1 MAKKKKSTFEG
12 SVPGQGGNGELTL
25 SDGRQLT
32 GPKAQPLTPNE
43 VANITSTTSFCWPL
57 AQDLGLGAMP
67 TDKEALSIY
76 KTIYDTSNWEKS
88 VSGVKIYKT
97 VTPRGDGK
105 LNNVPVLALG
115 SGIVMGY
122 LNQGY
127 NHNGLKKSPAQGLGN
142 YGPILKLDVPIKS
155 DGTSYHYVFYG
166 FCQKWK
172 DMKDQRVNVG
182 EQIAETGTNGLFIG
196 LLNNPTLTYGAGGAT
211 SSLVAANSD
220 IIYNV
225 LSTVDANTGS
235 LNVIN
240 NPVAGAGGA
249 TGDVSGG
256 STSNPLDNPGSI
268 ATAAAFSSYF
278 QMPGMMETRE
288 AIALTGRRSLMNDQP
303 LLPWIEQIAGASLR
317 SFMSMPNGNFYAFY
331 PDYFGGLG
339 RTAYWVINDVEIISG
354 KIDLSDDALAT
365 HVFVVGDTTPAEGG
379 FGNVDFIDRI
389 NSAGVVNVY
398 NAFMADFL
406 NGPAEGTASMIDSTR
421 PSLASKDAAINFLKK
436 YGARPHVEEVA
447 AIRSPIYE
455 TFLAYQRFCLLWAAQ
470 FKTTFE
476 FTFMPELYPGGL
488 IELEGHGIQCYVD
501 QVIHSGSYESG
512 FTTTATL
519 SAPAATKDSK
529 TGKPVDPDRSWVHSG
544 MIRAFQFDPNTP
556 PSHPAQSYDAS
567 NPRPAPKP

>member
-1 MAKKKKSTFEG
+1 MARSNNPNSNT
-12 SVPGQGGNGELTL
+12 SVPLLPTAAQFLNANL
-25 SDGRQLT
+25 SPGDPAPPTPTT
-32 GPKAQPLTPNE
+32 GLSLSAYAFP
-43 VANITSTTSFCWPL
+43 
-57 AQDLGLGAMP
+57 MP
-67 TDKEALSIY
+67 TYDQAVDNTQVHSRAGANKKRAQ
-76 KTIYDTSNWEKS
+76 KTAWEGLFKTSDWDQS
-88 VSGVKIYKT
+88 VSGVHIRVPT
-97 VTPRGDGK
+97 SGVLGT
-105 LNNVPVLALG
+105 VPVCALG
-115 SGIVMGY
+115 SGKITGY
-122 LNQGY
+122 INQGY
-127 NHNGLKKSPAQGLGN
+127 NHNGLKKSPAAGLGN
-142 YGPILKLDVPIKS
+142 YGPILHLDTPIKS
-155 DGTSYHYVFYG
+155 DGKSYHYVFYG
-166 FCQKWK
+166 FCSKWK
-172 DMKDQRVNVG
+172 DIKDQKVNAG
-182 EQIAETGTNGLFIG
+182 EQIGETGSQGLFIG
-196 LLNNPTLTYGAGGAT
+196 LLNNPLSTYNTGSSA
-211 SSLVAANSD
+211 SLVAANSD

-225 LSTVDANTGS
+225 LSSVDKNTGLLNVMNSSNTGS
-235 LNVIN
+235 S
-240 NPVAGAGGA
+240 
-249 TGDVSGG
+249 TGDTVSGG

>member
-1 MAKKKKSTFEG
+1 MAKKKKTRAQINQEG
-12 SVPGQGGNGELTL
+12 TLKRAPQQRITIANQKYVFPIGSGTNQPYQGSDNKMFDVSSNDLSRPDPAGSGVLIKNNYGQVAVLAIGDGVIVHYGKLGRDGGPDLGVYNLVLKLYDPFKINGKTYQYIFYAGCAKNDIFKGANPETRVNKGQKIANVVNNLEIGLSVNKNGDPRGGNVNTINALH
-25 SDGRQLT
+25 DGMVSFLNSVNKTT
-32 GPKAQPLTPNE
+32 GFIPSSA
-43 VANITSTTSFCWPL
+43 A
-57 AQDLGLGAMP
+57 G
-67 TDKEALSIY
+67 
-76 KTIYDTSNWEKS
+76 YDTPIDNA
-88 VSGVKIYKT
+88 IP
-97 VTPRGDGK
+97 TPA
-105 LNNVPVLALG
+105 PVAAG
-115 SGIVMGY
+115 
-122 LNQGY
+122 
-127 NHNGLKKSPAQGLGN
+127 KSP
-142 YGPILKLDVPIKS
+142 
-155 DGTSYHYVFYG
+155 
-166 FCQKWK
+166 
-172 DMKDQRVNVG
+172 G
-182 EQIAETGTNGLFIG
+182 E
-196 LLNNPTLTYGAGGAT
+196 
-211 SSLVAANSD
+211 
-220 IIYNV
+220 
-225 LSTVDANTGS
+225 
-235 LNVIN
+235 
-240 NPVAGAGGA
+240 
-249 TGDVSGG
+249 
-256 STSNPLDNPGSI
+256 I

-278 QMPGMMETRE
+278 QMPGMMETQE

-379 FGNVDFIDRI
+379 FGHVDFIDKI

-406 NGPAEGTASMIDSTR
+406 NGPAEGTQSTMVDSTK
-421 PSLASKDAAINFLKK
+421 PSLANKDAAINFLKK
-436 YGARPHVEEVA
+436 YGARPIVEEVP

-488 IELEGHGIQCYVD
+488 VELEGHGIQCYVD
-501 QVIHSGSYESG
+501 QVVHSGSYESG

-519 SAPAATKDSK
+519 SAPAATKDST

-556 PSHPAQSYDAS
+556 PSHPAQAYDAS
-567 NPRPAPKP
+567 TPRPAPKSTGNAE